1 MVSRKLSKI
10 LSTWEQCHVDE
21 PLCFP
26 CSLPGEISLKVL
38 SFIFWNLI
46 HLPRFPLELQHAHY
60 PWGLQGLRWD
70 ALGTN
75 GRALTSCS
83 DGTHLRGDCS
93 PGRPAAADVAAALHL
108 GDGLRQLVRAAPVCQ
123 SRVTVSGADIWED
136 KETPTHA
143 SRSSKREDSLLP
155 PHLHMSLWGWGGVPI
170 PSLRWGRM
178 IITTWA
184 IG

>member
-1 MVSRKLSKI
+1 MY
-10 LSTWEQCHVDE
+10 E

-38 SFIFWNLI
+38 SLIFWNLI

-60 PWGLQGLRWD
+60 HWGLQGLRWG

-83 DGTHLRGDCS
+83 DGTHLGGDCG
-93 PGRPAAADVAAALHL
+93 PGRPAAAEVAAALHL

-123 SRVTVSGADIWED
+123 SCVAVSWADICED

-143 SRSSKREDSLLP
+143 SRRSKREDSLLP
-155 PHLHMSLWGWGGVPI
+155 PHLHMSLCGWGGVPS
-170 PSLRWGRM
+170 PSPRRGRA
-178 IITTWA
+178 IITIWA
-184 IG
+184 IRKER